1 MIVATES
8 KSKYFDYLPKYGK
21 DLEVFLGIPN
31 LTEGINTY
39 RANVNQIPNEVT
51 IGTRRL
57 AEVAARKMALNTG
70 MNDKNLKF
78 VDVLK
83 ELRNENIITK
93 EIANLFHTIRKYG
106 NVAAHENGIIP
117 ISEAVASLVALD
129 TLLRIFTLNLSKDK
143 KIDPRANII
152 DEMFKKSDF
161 AKYFNIYYQR
171 PDIASK
177 GGQAAFKAFS
187 TWIIETWDKDSNLVN
202 QEFYKEM
209 VANIIMF
216 KELDKKTK
224 LGAGANGYK
233 ANINAYTLS
242 YLYWFLEKKLNV
254 KFNYVKIWQR
264 QSIPPSVLDFM
275 EYISYEIRDILTKV
289 DGNVTEYAKRTIAWD
304 DVKSLVQIKK
314 HFDLSDISISKDE
327 ATRYKKEA
335 RKNEKFENDILDI
348 TLVYRKLEENS
359 NYYKSML
366 AFIDGNIKEFLPKE
380 RDIIAMLATN
390 KFLTDKQSKI
400 ALQAITKSEIE
411 GFDL

>member
-152 DEMFKKSDF
+152 DEMFIITYNTFDRKLIYVQS
-161 AKYFNIYYQR
+161 AKN
-171 PDIASK
+171 SN
-177 GGQAAFKAFS
+177 GSFS
-187 TWIIETWDKDSNLVN
+187 
-202 QEFYKEM
+202 
-209 VANIIMF
+209 
-216 KELDKKTK
+216 
-224 LGAGANGYK
+224 
-233 ANINAYTLS
+233 
-242 YLYWFLEKKLNV
+242 
-254 KFNYVKIWQR
+254 
-264 QSIPPSVLDFM
+264 
-275 EYISYEIRDILTKV
+275 SYETKC
-289 DGNVTEYAKRTIAWD
+289 
-304 DVKSLVQIKK
+304 
-314 HFDLSDISISKDE
+314 
-327 ATRYKKEA
+327 YKKF
-335 RKNEKFENDILDI
+335 R
-348 TLVYRKLEENS
+348 Y
-359 NYYKSML
+359 
-366 AFIDGNIKEFLPKE
+366 
-380 RDIIAMLATN
+380 
-390 KFLTDKQSKI
+390 
-400 ALQAITKSEIE
+400 
-411 GFDL
+411 